1 VKAIVKYQVATYS
14 GTVEVECTEKTSK
27 SEILK
32 KARDII
38 NRKFGGSIVPYLP
51 LVIIIFQ
58 SYLKNKAMKYRI
70 IRVIEKI
77 AKMYDHI
84 EVIAL
89 SILLLIVGLV
99 YLYKK

>member
-1 VKAIVKYQVATYS
+1 
-14 GTVEVECTEKTSK
+14 
-27 SEILK
+27 
-32 KARDII
+32 
-38 NRKFGGSIVPYLP
+38 
-51 LVIIIFQ
+51 
-58 SYLKNKAMKYRI
+58 MKYRI

>member
-1 VKAIVKYQVATYS
+1 VIATVKYQVATYS

-51 LVIIIFQ
+51 FG
-58 SYLKNKAMKYRI
+58 Y
-70 IRVIEKI
+70 
-77 AKMYDHI
+77 HHF
-84 EVIAL
+84 
-89 SILLLIVGLV
+89 SILS
-99 YLYKK
+99 KK

>member
-1 VKAIVKYQVATYS
+1 MEVLFHTY
-14 GTVEVECTEKTSK
+14 
-27 SEILK
+27 L
-32 KARDII
+32 
-38 NRKFGGSIVPYLP
+38 